1 MTLCKAAAGLL
12 TLAVLVAVC
21 VSSTASPAASD
32 RHHGQLHDRDR
43 DRDHRR
49 IQRALAAAVA
59 DGVPG
64 VLGRAEIRTG
74 DRLGDPR
81 AWQGTDGVADRRS
94 RAPRLAGERFRIG
107 SVTKTFVATVV
118 LQLAAERRL
127 ELDAPVARWL
137 PGVLRGRGHDGR
149 RTTVRQLLN
158 HTSGVYDY
166 TDSPAFRGQLLG
178 PAFLAHRFDTRTPAQ
193 LVRMAMAHPPEF
205 PPGGGWRYSNTNYVL
220 AGMLVEAVTGRGYGA
235 EIQRRI
241 IHPLGLRD
249 TSTPGVSPGIPGRHA
264 RGYATLSDGPSGAPS
279 GGRPQQ
285 PPPRDVTALNP
296 SLAGASG
303 EMISSARDL
312 VVFLRALLDG
322 RLLPDRQL
330 REMTATVPTAAPG
343 TGTDGGAGTVRERYG
358 LGLSARQLSCGRT
371 VWGHDGGIH
380 GSSATVFSTRDGT
393 RAAAFHANGAWGGW
407 GRKLLEAGLC

>member
-12 TLAVLVAVC
+12 TLAVLVAVS
-21 VSSTASPAASD
+21 VSSSAAPATA
-32 RHHGQLHDRDR
+32 
-43 DRDHRR
+43 DRDHPRLR
-49 IQRALAAAVA
+49 SVLADAVA

-64 VLGRAEIRTG
+64 VLGRAEVRHRDRDGELRT
-74 DRLGDPR
+74 
-81 AWQGTDGVADRRS
+81 WQGAAGVADRRS

-158 HTSGVYDY
+158 HTSGVFDY
-166 TDSPAFRGQLLG
+166 TDSPAFRRQLLG
-178 PAFLAHRFDTRTPAQ
+178 PAFLVHRFDTHTPAQ
-193 LVRMAMAHPPEF
+193 LVRTAMAHPPEF
-205 PPGGGWRYSNTNYVL
+205 APGGGWRYSNTNYVL
-220 AGMLVEAVTGRGYGA
+220 AGMIVEAVTGRDYGA
-235 EIQRRI
+235 EVERRI
-241 IHPLGLRD
+241 IGPLGLRD
-249 TSTPGVSPGIPGRHA
+249 TSVPGAAPGIPGRHA
-264 RGYATLSDGPSGAPS
+264 RGYATLSGT
-279 GGRPQQ
+279 RPR
-285 PPPRDVTALNP
+285 PPQDVTALNP

-312 VVFLRALLDG
+312 VVFLRALLGG

-330 REMTATVPTAAPG
+330 REMTATVPTE
-343 TGTDGGAGTVRERYG
+343 TVRERYG
-358 LGLSARQLSCGRT
+358 LGLSARQLPCGRT

-380 GSSATVFSTRDGT
+380 GSASVAFTTRDGS
-393 RAAAFHANGAWGGW
+393 RAAAFNANAEWGGW
-407 GRKLLEAGLC
+407 GRELLEAGLC